1 MRGASR
7 LDFGG
12 RIAVTLAGELQALGM
27 REVRERI
34 RAVVARVAEGD
45 PLVIMQ
51 HGDPAAVLIRFDEAE
66 HWGRI
71 ERALAALHA
80 LEVYPELI
88 PGTGQLGAAVRGELK
103 PTRSAIRRL
112 DEEPREVLGPLQTIQ
127 ITDLRENLATNLE
140 EVTQGHAKTIV
151 SSGRFAASLIS
162 PREFDRLRRLARAV
176 SWFAAAGLDLS
187 SADEAAI
194 AAFVRDYRAGTKTE
208 SAVG

>member
-1 MRGASR
+1 
-7 LDFGG
+7 
-12 RIAVTLAGELQALGM
+12 M

-34 RAVVARVAEGD
+34 RAVVARVAEGN

-51 HGDPAAVLIRFDEAE
+51 HGDPAAVLLRFDEAE
-66 HWGRI
+66 RWGRI

-80 LEVYPELI
+80 LEVYPELVT
-88 PGTGQLGAAVRGELK
+88 GSGQLGTAVRGEVK

-112 DEEPREVLGPLQTIQ
+112 DEEPREILGPLVTVQ

-140 EVTQGHAKTIV
+140 EVAEGHAKTVV

-162 PREFDRLRRLARAV
+162 PREFDRLRRLHRIV
-176 SWFAAAGLDLS
+176 SWFAGAGLDLGA
-187 SADEAAI
+187 ADEAAI
-194 AAFVRDYRAGTKTE
+194 AAFVHDYRAGTKTE

>member
-1 MRGASR
+1 M
-7 LDFGG
+7 
-12 RIAVTLAGELQALGM
+12 TLAGELQALGM

-34 RAVVARVAEGD
+34 RAVVARVAEGN

-66 HWGRI
+66 RWGRV

-80 LEVYPELI
+80 LEVYPELAT
-88 PGTGQLGAAVRGELK
+88 GSGQLSSAVRGEVK

-112 DEEPREVLGPLQTIQ
+112 DEEPREILGPLETVQ

-140 EVTQGHAKTIV
+140 EVAQGHAKTVV

-162 PREFDRLRRLARAV
+162 PREFDRLRRLHRTV
-176 SWFAAAGLDLS
+176 SWFAAAGLDLGA
-187 SADEAAI
+187 ADEAAI
-194 AAFVRDYRAGTKTE
+194 AAFVSEYRARTKTE

>member
-1 MRGASR
+1 
-7 LDFGG
+7 
-12 RIAVTLAGELQALGM
+12 M

-34 RAVVARVAEGD
+34 RAVVARVAEGN

-66 HWGRI
+66 RWGRI

-80 LEVYPELI
+80 LEVYPELAT
-88 PGTGQLGAAVRGELK
+88 GSGQLSNAVRGEVK

-112 DEEPREVLGPLQTIQ
+112 DEEPREILGPLETVQ

-140 EVTQGHAKTIV
+140 EVAQGHAKTVV

-162 PREFDRLRRLARAV
+162 PREFDRLRRLHRTV
-176 SWFAAAGLDLS
+176 SWFAAAGLDLGA
-187 SADEAAI
+187 ADEAAI
-194 AAFVRDYRAGTKTE
+194 AAFVSEYRARTKTE

>member
-7 LDFGG
+7 LDLGG

-51 HGDPAAVLIRFDEAE
+51 HGDPAAVLIRFEEAE
-66 HWGRI
+66 RWGRI
-71 ERALAALHA
+71 ERGLAALHA
-80 LEVYPELI
+80 LEVYPELVS
-88 PGTGQLGAAVRGELK
+88 GTGQLGAAVRGELK

-112 DEEPREVLGPLQTIQ
+112 DEEPREILGPLQTVQ
-127 ITDLRENLATNLE
+127 ITDLRENLAANLE
-140 EVTQGHAKTIV
+140 EVAQGHAKTIV

-162 PREFDRLRRLARAV
+162 ASEFDRLRRLFRAV
-176 SWFAAAGLDLS
+176 SWFA
-187 SADEAAI
+187 
-194 AAFVRDYRAGTKTE
+194 
-208 SAVG
+208 

>member
-1 MRGASR
+1 M
-7 LDFGG
+7 
-12 RIAVTLAGELQALGM
+12 TLAGELQALGM

-34 RAVVARVAEGD
+34 RAVVARVAEGN

-66 HWGRI
+66 RWGRV

-80 LEVYPELI
+80 LEVYPELVS
-88 PGTGQLGAAVRGELK
+88 GTGQLGAAVRGEIR

-112 DEEPREVLGPLQTIQ
+112 DEEPREVLGPLQTVQ
-127 ITDLRENLATNLE
+127 ITDLRENLAANLE
-140 EVTQGHAKTIV
+140 EVAQGRAKTIV

-162 PREFDRLRRLARAV
+162 PREFDRLRRLFRAS

-194 AAFVRDYRAGTKTE
+194 AAFVRDYRADTKTE